1 VVVIELRGPFAAADL
16 ASVGAR
22 ADDLDESALLRSG
35 GRRAESARL
44 PATDPAGGAGTN
56 PEVGLDALFP
66 TTSAGTLGVHEGGA
80 RLLFGKPFAIQEQE
94 EIRQGVVEPEQI
106 VAQRA
111 DSRVTSRA

>member
-1 VVVIELRGPFAAADL
+1 VVVIELRGPFASADL

-44 PATDPAGGAGTN
+44 PATDPAGGARAN
-56 PEVGLDALFP
+56 PEVGRVALLA
-66 TTSAGTLGVHEGGA
+66 TASAALGVHEGGA
-80 RLLFGKPFAIQEQE
+80 RFLLGKPLAIQEQE
-94 EIRQGVVEPEQI
+94 EIRQGIVEPEQI

-111 DSRVTSRA
+111 DSRVTLRA